1 MISSH
6 EHGSR
11 FLVSNAWV
19 RRIAFAGTA
28 ALAGTIATIAPAM
41 AAGAS
46 ADVGINQAYVAGGA
60 TRAEAGHSLTF
71 DFGAK
76 NFGPGIADVSIDLIT
91 SRGLT
96 GETLECVL
104 RNGSVINPDGPNCET
119 GTAKANQSGGH
130 LVLTGTVGGTSNVT
144 VTACAESLNG
154 SVDPHSANNCRTLHV
169 RVL

>member
-1 MISSH
+1 MMSNR

-11 FLVSNAWV
+11 ILVTTAWV

-28 ALAGTIATIAPAM
+28 ALAGSIATIAPAM

-46 ADVGINQAYVAGGA
+46 ADLAINHAYVAGGA

-76 NFGPGIADVSIDLIT
+76 NFGPSIADVSIDLVT

-96 GETLECVL
+96 GKTLECVL
-104 RNGSVINPDGPNCET
+104 RNGSVINPDDPNCET
-119 GTAKANQSGGH
+119 GTAKAGQSGGH
-130 LVLTGTVGGTSNVT
+130 LVLTGTVSGTSNVT
-144 VTACAESLNG
+144 VTACVESLNG
-154 SVDPHSANNCRTLHV
+154 TVDPHSANNCRTL
-169 RVL
+169 RVQLL